1 MEKVVQELAGER
13 EWLLQSQCRHD
24 MGPPAL
30 PSVHLSVIGTS
41 AAADEESFRGGGGRE
56 REAMLMMCFLSLII
70 GPGEK

>member
-13 EWLLQSQCRHD
+13 ECCRVNAD
-24 MGPPAL
+24 MTW
-30 PSVHLSVIGTS
+30 VHLSVIGTS
-41 AAADEESFRGGGGRE
+41 AAADEESFRGGGVTERE

>member
-1 MEKVVQELAGER
+1 M
-13 EWLLQSQCRHD
+13 LQSQCRHD

-56 REAMLMMCFLSLII
+56 REGGDVDDVFSLIDNR
-70 GPGEK
+70 PR

>member
-13 EWLLQSQCRHD
+13 EWLLLSQCRHD

-56 REAMLMMCFLSLII
+56 RGRRC
-70 GPGEK
+70 